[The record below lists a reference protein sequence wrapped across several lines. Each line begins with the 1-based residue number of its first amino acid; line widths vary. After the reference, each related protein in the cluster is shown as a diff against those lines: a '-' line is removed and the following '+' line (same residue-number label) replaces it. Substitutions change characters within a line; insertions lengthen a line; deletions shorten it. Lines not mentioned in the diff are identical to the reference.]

1 MLLSMFETSG
11 LDFCEVPSYYMLF
24 TTNILYVII
33 LIVKTFVIFLDQLE
47 KAGLDVEAVEAFSVL
62 SGPEKARIAAAMVAV
77 MKAPSDSGQT
87 VVMRPPPAQQGNDRK
102 MYVVSKTS
110 DLSKV
115 ECSAHREWP
124 PIGVVAI
131 GTEMCLGDI
140 GDVGPGWRLANPAE
154 MLWYVAA
161 VTPKTS
167 FIGERAVVHGKG
179 YQLLLKLRDD
189 GSWTQEFGTMAKG
202 GGHFPALLV
211 KINNEDYII

>member
-1 MLLSMFETSG
+1 M
-11 LDFCEVPSYYMLF
+11 
-24 TTNILYVII
+24 
-33 LIVKTFVIFLDQLE
+33 KTFVIFLDQLE

-62 SGPEKARIAAAMVAV
+62 SGAEKARIAAAMMAV
-77 MKAPSDSGQT
+77 MRVPPDSGQT
-87 VVMRPPPAQQGNDRK
+87 VVMQPPPVQQGKSRK
-102 MYVVSKTS
+102 VHIVNRTS
-110 DLSKV
+110 GLPKV
-115 ECSAHREWP
+115 ECSVHREWP

-140 GDVGPGWRLANPAE
+140 EDVGPGWRLANPAE
-154 MLWYVAA
+154 MLWYVAV

-202 GGHFPALLV
+202 GSHFPALLV